1 MATLKVLVH
10 KGLVESNRKSHC
22 VGNPFLAAY
31 LRDFDALCRGVVDL
45 ADVGYYVGVMA
56 FMLVAA
62 QVVTDSRKA
71 S

>member
-31 LRDFDALCRGVVDL
+31 LREPAHSEI
-45 ADVGYYVGVMA
+45 
-56 FMLVAA
+56 
-62 QVVTDSRKA
+62 TP
-71 S
+71 